1 MNKIVAM
8 LSVFVALNTY
18 SAFVLADHRGDY
30 EDDEGYRYSQPQYDT
45 YQQGN
50 RYSQP
55 RYDSYQQDNR
65 YYQQPQSQPYYPQRQ
80 ANYGYR
86 QPQQN
91 YYPPQHQNRGN
102 DQRSRQGLLGGVI
115 GTLIGYE
122 LGNGEPIAAGLGAAA
137 GAFLGN
143 GYY

>member
-1 MNKIVAM
+1 MKKILAM

-18 SAFVLADHRGDY
+18 SAFVFADHRGGYD
-30 EDDEGYRYSQPQYDT
+30 DDEGY
-45 YQQGN
+45 

-55 RYDSYQQDNR
+55 RYDSYQRDGR
-65 YYQQPQSQPYYPQRQ
+65 YYPQPQGRAYYPQRQ

-91 YYPPQHQNRGN
+91 YYPPQHQNRGYN
-102 DQRSRQGLLGGVI
+102 DQRSRQGLIGGVI
-115 GTLIGYE
+115 GTLLGYE